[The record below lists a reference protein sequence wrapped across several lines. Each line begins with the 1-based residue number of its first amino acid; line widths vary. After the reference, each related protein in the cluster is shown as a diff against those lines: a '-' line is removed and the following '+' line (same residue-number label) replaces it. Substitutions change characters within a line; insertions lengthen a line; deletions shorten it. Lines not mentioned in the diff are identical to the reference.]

1 LIGRE
6 EELSLLE
13 DALLAANRG
22 EGQMVLLAGEAG
34 MGKTR
39 LATDLQKGALK
50 RGTPVLWGS
59 CSEADFALP
68 YLPFVEAI
76 GNYLAEA
83 NQELLRE
90 RLGPARSELASLF
103 PQLGSEDLSG
113 DHGDP
118 TERKQR
124 LFEAVLSLLRIAAEG
139 HGLLVV
145 LEDLH
150 WADAATREL
159 VDYLSRRL
167 RSARILVL
175 ATYRSDEIHRR
186 HPLSRLVH
194 SWRRTTAAQ
203 VIELHPLGPA
213 GIANMVSAI
222 FDGVTMP
229 AADRDVINSRSE
241 GNPFVLEE
249 LLKVALDRGFVY
261 RTSTGWDTKALTGL
275 SLPQTVRDTILLRVE
290 RLDEDQAGI
299 LRTAAVLGPSFA
311 YPTLVAVSGQDEAAV
326 QTALHGFVQQQ
337 LMEAQLGVRGRYR
350 FRHALTREAIYEDL
364 IEPARE
370 ELHGKA
376 AAVLRSM
383 PETAAV
389 DLAHHLVAAGRWA
402 EAVPVCIKAAED
414 AERRQ
419 GYSDAAELYT
429 RILPHLNDRLM
440 RGQILCRLGYAYWA
454 VEDPGRAM
462 PFLRDGVALLE
473 ETGQRR
479 DAAKY
484 RIWLGHSLWSRSSPD
499 LARAE
504 FERVR
509 QTLEREGPSEDLA
522 QAYVQLARLHVLN
535 HELQDGRAAAIRAMD
550 VARSVGA
557 VAPMIYGRSFLAMTY
572 PQQGRADEGLALID
586 ESYREAMEHGLYG
599 AAAHALG
606 NGFELRIH
614 SFRGREV
621 IDRMELLRELE
632 RIRGADRTNLA
643 RYEAD
648 LALVLG
654 EPEKARRGFA
664 EALVLAQDAGRLTHV
679 GWYQT
684 GLAEAYSAL
693 GQPDE
698 ARRQLPKLSLGLEW
712 QDVVELLS
720 ATLRINLDAGDTGAA
735 ILEAERIGPL
745 YAGRP
750 VFAVELPLLDLGVEA
765 FVSGRDPESAVK
777 LRNLARAAEW
787 APPDNPYLRR
797 IEGRVAL
804 AHNDLETAYA
814 NFSPAVTFLREAG
827 YQPEEWR
834 TRRALADAKAGMGDR
849 AGAEADLREVLAGAE
864 EHGHIAEA
872 RAAQKQLTDLGA
884 EIKSRA
890 APPTQ
895 EADLHQPSE
904 RLVTVMFIDV
914 RGYTALTASEP
925 PHQLI
930 GKISSFY
937 RWADQQVQRHHGR
950 VMHRAGD
957 AVIASFN
964 VSGMR
969 LDHTLH
975 ALQAAIEIRDKA
987 AYAGL
992 PLGAGI
998 AVGPAVVG
1006 QLSEQS
1012 DVTVIGETPNLA
1024 ARLQAQA
1031 AAGEILLSE
1040 EAFRRVR
1047 DWLAEKQLAVEEE
1060 RLALK
1065 GFAQPVTAYRLRSR
1079 ELVSNGTSKL

>member
-1 LIGRE
+1 
-6 EELSLLE
+6 
-13 DALLAANRG
+13 
-22 EGQMVLLAGEAG
+22 M
-34 MGKTR
+34 
-39 LATDLQKGALK
+39 
-50 RGTPVLWGS
+50 PVLWGS

-68 YLPFVEAI
+68 YLPFLEAI
-76 GNYLAEA
+76 GNYLAEG
-83 NQELLRE
+83 NQELVSD
-90 RLGPARSELASLF
+90 RLGSARRELASLF
-103 PQLGSEDLSG
+103 PQLGAENLPG
-113 DHGDP
+113 ERGDP

-124 LFEAVLSLLRIAAEG
+124 LFEAVLALLRIAGDG

-167 RSARILVL
+167 RSTRILVL
-175 ATYRSDEIHRR
+175 VTYRSDELHRK
-186 HPLSRLVH
+186 HPLTRLVQ
-194 SWRRTTAAQ
+194 SWRRATAAQ
-203 VIELHPLGPA
+203 LIELQPLAPDA
-213 GIANMVSAI
+213 VANMVSAI

-261 RTSTGWDTKALTGL
+261 RTSTGWDTKPLTGL

-311 YPTLVAVSGQDEAAV
+311 YPTLVAVSGKDEAAV

-376 AAVLRSM
+376 ATVLRSM

-389 DLAHHLVAAGRWA
+389 DLAHHLLAAGRWA

-419 GYSDAAELYT
+419 GYWDAAELYT
-429 RILPHLNDRLM
+429 RILPHLNDRLI

-473 ETGQRR
+473 EAGQPRE
-479 DAAKY
+479 AARY
-484 RIWLGHSLWSRSSPD
+484 RIWLGHSHWYHSRPD
-499 LARAE
+499 VAREE

-509 QTLEREGPSEDLA
+509 QILEPEGPSEDLA

-535 HELQDGRAAAIRAMD
+535 HELQEGRAAAIRAMD
-550 VARSVGA
+550 VARSAGA
-557 VAPMIYGRSFLAMTY
+557 VAPLIYGRSFLAMTY
-572 PQQGRADEGLALID
+572 TEQGRPDEGLAYID
-586 ESYREAMEHGLYG
+586 ESYREAMDYGLYR

-606 NGFELRIH
+606 NGFELRIK
-614 SFRGREV
+614 SFRAREV
-621 IDRMELLRELE
+621 TDRMELMRQLE

-664 EALVLAQDAGRLTHV
+664 EALVLAQDAGRLTHA
-679 GWYQT
+679 GWYQK

-698 ARRQLPKLSLGLEW
+698 ARRQLPKLSPGLEW
-712 QDVVELLS
+712 QDVVERLS
-720 ATLRINLDAGDTGAA
+720 ASLRIELDAQDTERAV
-735 ILEAERIGPL
+735 LEAERIEPL
-745 YAGRP
+745 YEGRP
-750 VFAVELPLLDLGVEA
+750 VLGVELPLLDLGVEA
-765 FVSGRDPESAVK
+765 FVRGGDPASAAK
-777 LRNLARAAEW
+777 LRDLARAAEW
-787 APPDNPYLRR
+787 APRDNPYLMRMA
-797 IEGRVAL
+797 GRVAL
-804 AHNDLETAYA
+804 AYNDFETAYG
-814 NFSPAVTFLREAG
+814 NFSHAVKFLREVG

-834 TRRALADAKAGMGDR
+834 TRRALADAKARVGDR
-849 AGAEADLREVLAGAE
+849 DGAEAELRAILAAAE
-864 EHGHIAEA
+864 EHGHVAEA
-872 RAAQKQLTDLGA
+872 QAARKQLNDLGV
-884 EIKSRA
+884 ELKSVA

-904 RLVTVMFIDV
+904 RLVTVMFVDV
-914 RGYTALTASEP
+914 RGYTALTASEAP
-925 PHQLI
+925 YQLVD
-930 GKISSFY
+930 KISSLY
-937 RWADQQVQRHHGR
+937 RWADHQVQRHHGK

-957 AVIASFN
+957 AVVASFN
-964 VSGMR
+964 VSGAR

-1047 DWLAEKQLAVEEE
+1047 DWLADQNFTIDAE
-1060 RLALK
+1060 RLTLK
-1065 GFAQPVTAYRLRSR
+1065 GFAQPVTAYRLQSHA
-1079 ELVSNGTSKL
+1079 LVSNDTA